1 MLDSSLYRQKD
12 ELTNAISAS
21 HYRLSNPLG
30 KLMDFLQEDVD
41 SMEREL
47 ETWRS
52 ENKELKLKLKHE
64 EKVTE
69 KSIEPLKVHL
79 IELETAVQEQ
89 LDK

>member
-1 MLDSSLYRQKD
+1 
-12 ELTNAISAS
+12 
-21 HYRLSNPLG
+21 
-30 KLMDFLQEDVD
+30 MDLLQEDVD

-47 ETWRS
+47 EMWQS
-52 ENKELKLKLKHE
+52 ENKDLKLKHE

-69 KSIEPLKVHL
+69 KSIEPLKAHL

>member
-1 MLDSSLYRQKD
+1 
-12 ELTNAISAS
+12 
-21 HYRLSNPLG
+21 
-30 KLMDFLQEDVD
+30 MDFLQEDVD

-89 LDK
+89 LDKWETFSPFFRELVIQQLLLGFSYFSPYSG

>member
-1 MLDSSLYRQKD
+1 MASR
-12 ELTNAISAS
+12 SA
-21 HYRLSNPLG
+21 NPLG
-30 KLMDFLQEDVD
+30 KLMDLLQEDVD

-47 ETWRS
+47 EMWQS
-52 ENKELKLKLKHE
+52 ENKDLKLKHE

-69 KSIEPLKVHL
+69 KSIEPLKAHL

>member
-1 MLDSSLYRQKD
+1 
-12 ELTNAISAS
+12 
-21 HYRLSNPLG
+21 
-30 KLMDFLQEDVD
+30 MDLLQEDVD

-47 ETWRS
+47 EMWQS
-52 ENKELKLKLKHE
+52 ENKDLKLKHE

-69 KSIEPLKVHL
+69 MSIEPLKAHL